1 MDRPANTANAIRLQ
15 LLLQGHY
22 LGIMDLLLILTISV
36 TTNIYAL
43 FTKSV
48 KKFATKNKLWVV
60 STAF

>member
-22 LGIMDLLLILTISV
+22 LVIMDLLLILTIFV
-36 TTNIYAL
+36 TTDVYAL

-48 KKFATKNKLWVV
+48 KKFAT
-60 STAF
+60 

>member
-48 KKFATKNKLWVV
+48 KKIATKNKLWVV